1 MYLTFLQSREYK
13 PRPHGSLLSSVG
25 LFVYQKPLMLV
36 HHVIMVALTV
46 PFAVSN
52 SSSIHLKPVIFSSSS
67 PSPLP
72 PHTIGRVPEVLFRGL
87 VCWLSILYGG
97 QHSNIITSLHFRVC
111 KLINTTYLPLIINVT
126 ISPLQFGWKDSFIQ
140 QINGIFFVI
149 VFFIVRIATFP
160 FMYLVYAHRYHHDN
174 IIAAIQEMHWFC
186 HASMFSFYIMQGF
199 WYIAAMKKV
208 LRGVSRIYRK
218 DHEE

>member
-13 PRPHGSLLSSVG
+13 PRPHGSLLSSVV

-126 ISPLQFGWKDSFIQ
+126 FSLSSITVWLERLFYSTDQWHIFCDSLFYSTDSNVPFYVFGICS
-140 QINGIFFVI
+140 
-149 VFFIVRIATFP
+149 
-160 FMYLVYAHRYHHDN
+160 
-174 IIAAIQEMHWFC
+174 
-186 HASMFSFYIMQGF
+186 
-199 WYIAAMKKV
+199 
-208 LRGVSRIYRK
+208 
-218 DHEE
+218 